1 MKKGNDEA
9 EGSWRQRFGWS
20 AVRGAVSG
28 GVHFL
33 LARIWD
39 LLNS

>member
-1 MKKGNDEA
+1 MHKGNDGA
-9 EGSWRQRFGWS
+9 EGSWRQRLAWS
-20 AVRGAVSG
+20 AVREAVSG

-33 LARIWD
+33 LERIWD